1 VMYRSIAEVIISMI
15 SGLVSSGISAIYSG
29 EQVVILAK
37 IKVISNDFSTFAM
50 LP

>member
-1 VMYRSIAEVIISMI
+1 MYRSIAEVIISMI

-29 EQVVILAK
+29 EQVILAK
-37 IKVISNDFSTFAM
+37 SKGISNDFSTFAM